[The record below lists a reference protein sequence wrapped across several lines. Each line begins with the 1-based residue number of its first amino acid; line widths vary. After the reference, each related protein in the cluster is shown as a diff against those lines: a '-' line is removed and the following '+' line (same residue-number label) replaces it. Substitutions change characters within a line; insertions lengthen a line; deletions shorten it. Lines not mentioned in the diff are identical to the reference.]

1 MPLFKQATIIGVGL
15 LGASL
20 GLALRNRAL
29 AGRVVGVGRAESDSL
44 KIALERG
51 AIDAAFSD
59 PAAGVKGSDLV
70 VLCTPVGLFPAMM
83 KAIAKA
89 LARGAVVTDV
99 GSTKAQVMAWTK
111 KILRQD
117 VCFVGSHPMA
127 GSEKTGPAAARED
140 LFENAMCLLVDAGSG
155 NRGGKQANEKVETL
169 WHGVGMKTQWLRP
182 QEHDRIV
189 ARISHLPHAAAFALA
204 ATIGNWPESFV
215 AAGGGYCDTT
225 RIAGSDTAMW
235 RDIFLTNPAA
245 IVKAIAA
252 FQQEMEAL
260 RRAIELGDAAAIE
273 KRLDDARRHR
283 AAVLDA
289 RGKGR

>member
-1 MPLFKQATIIGVGL
+1 
-15 LGASL
+15 
-20 GLALRNRAL
+20 
-29 AGRVVGVGRAESDSL
+29 
-44 KIALERG
+44 
-51 AIDAAFSD
+51 
-59 PAAGVKGSDLV
+59 
-70 VLCTPVGLFPAMM
+70 
-83 KAIAKA
+83 
-89 LARGAVVTDV
+89 VVTDV
-99 GSTKAQVMAWTK
+99 GSTKAQVMAWAK
-111 KILRQD
+111 KHLRKD

-127 GSEKTGPAAARED
+127 GSEKTGPGAARED
-140 LFENAMCLLVDAGSG
+140 LFQGAMCLMVEGTG
-155 NRGGKQANEKVETL
+155 ERGKGKAVEAM
-169 WHGVGMKTQWLRP
+169 WHAVGMKTQWLRG

-245 IVKAIAA
+245 VVKAIAA
-252 FQQEMEAL
+252 FQQELEGL
-260 RRAIELGDAAAIE
+260 RRAIELGDAGEIE